1 MRNTIQY
8 LQQQRIPAAVIMEV
22 ADLIN
27 QVGQLAGR
35 CAMIAGGVAGLE
47 ALLDHHGL
55 LTPEA
60 MEAVKEK
67 IGRQLSGQPEE
78 ETTQEPEQAPEQT
91 PSEG

>member
-8 LQQQRIPAAVIMEV
+8 LQQNRVPAAVIMEV

-35 CAMIAGGVAGLE
+35 VAMVAGGVAGLE

-60 MEAVKEK
+60 MEAVKTK
-67 IGRQLSGQPEE
+67 MTAQLTGQQPE
-78 ETTQEPEQAPEQT
+78 QEPEQAPEQT
-91 PSEG
+91 PSEE

>member
-8 LQQQRIPAAVIMEV
+8 LQQHRIPAAVLMEV

-35 CAMIAGGVAGLE
+35 VAMVAGGVAGLE

-60 MEAVKEK
+60 MEAVKAK
-67 IGRQLSGQPEE
+67 MTAQLSGV
-78 ETTQEPEQAPEQT
+78 PEQTPEQEPEQT
-91 PSEG
+91 PSAG